1 MAPKS
6 DRKSHEGERL
16 EQNLRKLDRE
26 MRRLCGVEDF
36 HNTKSKEVKVPPRLG
51 LDLLE
56 QVLELLRRELR
67 WPWPRGS

>member
-1 MAPKS
+1 
-6 DRKSHEGERL
+6 
-16 EQNLRKLDRE
+16 

-56 QVLELLRRELR
+56 QVLELLRREQR
-67 WPWPRGS
+67 WPRPRES

>member
-6 DRKSHEGERL
+6 GRKSQEGERL

-56 QVLELLRRELR
+56 
-67 WPWPRGS
+67 